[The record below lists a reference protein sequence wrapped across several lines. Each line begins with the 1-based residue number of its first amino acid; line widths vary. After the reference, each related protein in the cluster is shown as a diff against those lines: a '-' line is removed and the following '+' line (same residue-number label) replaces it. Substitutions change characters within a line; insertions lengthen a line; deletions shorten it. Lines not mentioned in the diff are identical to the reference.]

1 MSSTTSPRT
10 AAPGPTSGREAA
22 ADLEAVPLRHWGRW
36 AAAAVVLYV
45 TAAFAWSLA
54 RNPNL
59 EWDVVADYLF
69 EDFVVRGV
77 GITLMLTVVAMGIG
91 TVGGIVVAVMRLSS
105 NPVLRGLSWFYTW
118 FFRGTPLLVQIIFWG
133 FLAALYQQIEI
144 GIPFTDVTFASFDT
158 NAVVGPMTAAILAL
172 SLNEVAYAAEIVRGG
187 IASVDGGQDDAA
199 SALGMTRSQAMRTIT
214 LPQAMRVIVP
224 PTGNETIAMIKDTSL
239 VAFVPYY
246 ELFFQLQAIGSRT
259 FQLFPMLVAACL
271 WYLAM
276 TSVLMVGQHFL
287 EKRYARG
294 TRRSTARAQRTSL
307 LARLRRPAKGG
318 A

>member
-10 AAPGPTSGREAA
+10 AAAGPTSGREAA

-45 TAAFAWSLA
+45 TAAFVWSLA

-224 PTGNETIAMIKDTSL
+224 PMGNETVTMLKSTALVSVIGGKDLLTAVQSVYAQNYQVIPLL
-239 VAFVPYY
+239 V
-246 ELFFQLQAIGSRT
+246 
-259 FQLFPMLVAACL
+259 VAVI
-271 WYLAM
+271 WYLAL
-276 TSVLMVGQHFL
+276 TSVLSVGQYFV
-287 EKRYARG
+287 ERRYGKGHGNASMSRRWLG
-294 TRRSTARAQRTSL
+294 LGVTR
-307 LARLRRPAKGG
+307 
-318 A
+318 

>member
-10 AAPGPTSGREAA
+10 AAAGPTSGREAA

-158 NAVVGPMTAAILAL
+158 NAVVGPTTAAILAL

-224 PTGNETIAMIKDTSL
+224 PMGNETVTMLKSTALVSVIGGKDLLTAVQSVYAQNYQVIPLL
-239 VAFVPYY
+239 V
-246 ELFFQLQAIGSRT
+246 
-259 FQLFPMLVAACL
+259 VAVI
-271 WYLAM
+271 WYLAL
-276 TSVLMVGQHFL
+276 TSVLSVGQYFV
-287 EKRYARG
+287 ERRYGKGHGNASMSRRWLG
-294 TRRSTARAQRTSL
+294 LGVTR
-307 LARLRRPAKGG
+307 
-318 A
+318 

>member
-10 AAPGPTSGREAA
+10 AAPDPTNGRGGA
-22 ADLEAVPLRHWGRW
+22 ADLETVPLRHWGRW

-45 TAAFAWSLA
+45 AAAFVWSLA

-59 EWDVVADYLF
+59 EWDVVGDYLF
-69 EDFVVRGV
+69 EDFVIRGV
-77 GITLMLTVVAMGIG
+77 GITVMLTVVAMVIG
-91 TVGGIVVAVMRLSS
+91 TLGGIVVAVMRLSS
-105 NPVLRGLSWFYTW
+105 NPVLRALSWCYTW

-144 GIPFTDVTFASFDT
+144 GIPFTDVTFASVDT

-224 PTGNETIAMIKDTSL
+224 PMGNETVTMLKSTALVSVIGGKDLLTAVQSVYAQNYQVIPLL
-239 VAFVPYY
+239 V
-246 ELFFQLQAIGSRT
+246 
-259 FQLFPMLVAACL
+259 VAVI
-271 WYLAM
+271 WYLAL
-276 TSVLMVGQHFL
+276 TSVLSVGQYFV
-287 EKRYARG
+287 ERRYGKGYGNASMGRRWLG
-294 TRRSTARAQRTSL
+294 LGVTR
-307 LARLRRPAKGG
+307 
-318 A
+318 

>member
-224 PTGNETIAMIKDTSL
+224 PMGNETVTMLKSTALVSVIGGKDLLTAVQSVYAQNYQVIPLL
-239 VAFVPYY
+239 V
-246 ELFFQLQAIGSRT
+246 
-259 FQLFPMLVAACL
+259 VAVI
-271 WYLAM
+271 WYLAL
-276 TSVLMVGQHFL
+276 TSVLSVGQYFV
-287 EKRYARG
+287 ERRYGKGHGNASMSRRWLG
-294 TRRSTARAQRTSL
+294 LGVTR
-307 LARLRRPAKGG
+307 
-318 A
+318 

>member
-59 EWDVVADYLF
+59 AWDVVADYLF

-224 PTGNETIAMIKDTSL
+224 PMGNETVTMLKSTALVSVIGGKDLLTAVQSVYAQNYQVIPLL
-239 VAFVPYY
+239 V
-246 ELFFQLQAIGSRT
+246 
-259 FQLFPMLVAACL
+259 VAVI
-271 WYLAM
+271 WYLAL
-276 TSVLMVGQHFL
+276 TSVLSVGQYFV
-287 EKRYARG
+287 ERRYGKGHGNASMSRRWLG
-294 TRRSTARAQRTSL
+294 LGVTR
-307 LARLRRPAKGG
+307 
-318 A
+318 

>member
-10 AAPGPTSGREAA
+10 AAAGPTSGREAA

-224 PTGNETIAMIKDTSL
+224 PMGNETVTMLKSTALVSVIGGKDLLTAVQSVYAQNYQVIPLL
-239 VAFVPYY
+239 V
-246 ELFFQLQAIGSRT
+246 
-259 FQLFPMLVAACL
+259 VAVI
-271 WYLAM
+271 WYLAL
-276 TSVLMVGQHFL
+276 TSVLSVGQYFV
-287 EKRYARG
+287 ERRYGKGHGNASMSRRWLG
-294 TRRSTARAQRTSL
+294 LGVTR
-307 LARLRRPAKGG
+307 
-318 A
+318 

>member
-10 AAPGPTSGREAA
+10 AAPDPTNGREAA

-36 AAAAVVLYV
+36 VAAAVVLYV
-45 TAAFAWSLA
+45 TAAFVWSLA

-59 EWDVVADYLF
+59 EWDVVGDYLF
-69 EDFVVRGV
+69 EDFVIRGV
-77 GITLMLTVVAMGIG
+77 GITLMLTVVAMVIG

-133 FLAALYQQIEI
+133 FLAALYQQIEL

-187 IASVDGGQDDAA
+187 IASVDDGQDDAA

-224 PTGNETIAMIKDTSL
+224 PMGNETVTMLKSTALVSVIGGKDLLTAVQSVYAQNYQVIPLL
-239 VAFVPYY
+239 V
-246 ELFFQLQAIGSRT
+246 
-259 FQLFPMLVAACL
+259 VAVI
-271 WYLAM
+271 WYLAL
-276 TSVLMVGQHFL
+276 TSVLSVGQYFV
-287 EKRYARG
+287 ERRYGKGYGNASMSRRWLG
-294 TRRSTARAQRTSL
+294 LGVTR
-307 LARLRRPAKGG
+307 
-318 A
+318 

>member
-22 ADLEAVPLRHWGRW
+22 AELEAVPLRHWGRW

-45 TAAFAWSLA
+45 TAAFVWSLA

-224 PTGNETIAMIKDTSL
+224 PMGNETVTMLKSTALVSVIGGKDLLTAVQSVYAQNYQVIPLL
-239 VAFVPYY
+239 V
-246 ELFFQLQAIGSRT
+246 
-259 FQLFPMLVAACL
+259 VAVI
-271 WYLAM
+271 WYLAL
-276 TSVLMVGQHFL
+276 TSVLSVGQYFV
-287 EKRYARG
+287 ERRYGKGHGNASMSRRWLG
-294 TRRSTARAQRTSL
+294 LGVTR
-307 LARLRRPAKGG
+307 
-318 A
+318 

>member
-10 AAPGPTSGREAA
+10 AAAGPTSGREAA

-45 TAAFAWSLA
+45 TAAFVWSLA

-59 EWDVVADYLF
+59 EWDVVGDYLF
-69 EDFVVRGV
+69 EDYVIRGV

-224 PTGNETIAMIKDTSL
+224 PMGNETVTMLKSTALVSVIGGKDLLTAVQSVYAQNYQVIPLL
-239 VAFVPYY
+239 V
-246 ELFFQLQAIGSRT
+246 
-259 FQLFPMLVAACL
+259 VAVI
-271 WYLAM
+271 WYLAL
-276 TSVLMVGQHFL
+276 TSVLSVGQYFV
-287 EKRYARG
+287 ERRYGKGHGNASMSRRWLG
-294 TRRSTARAQRTSL
+294 LGVTR
-307 LARLRRPAKGG
+307 
-318 A
+318 

>member
-199 SALGMTRSQAMRTIT
+199 SALGMSRSQAMRTIT

-224 PTGNETIAMIKDTSL
+224 PMGNETVTMLKSTALVSVIGGKDLLTAVQSVYAQNYQVIPLL
-239 VAFVPYY
+239 V
-246 ELFFQLQAIGSRT
+246 
-259 FQLFPMLVAACL
+259 VAVI
-271 WYLAM
+271 WYLAL
-276 TSVLMVGQHFL
+276 TSVLSVGQYFV
-287 EKRYARG
+287 ERRYGKGHGNASMSRRWLG
-294 TRRSTARAQRTSL
+294 LGVTR
-307 LARLRRPAKGG
+307 
-318 A
+318 